1 MTHPN
6 RVVLAS
12 VRTAIADALEAGT
25 PSQRKAL
32 VQELVSEIRVES
44 RDSILPTY
52 RLPAGPV
59 RVVSGMVDPSEQYV
73 NPHPVIRGFSIDLS
87 GWAEPIER
95 HRRAHGQPARSSA
108 LSLSAIEMAA
118 RLS

>member
-1 MTHPN
+1 VTHPN

-12 VRTAIADALEAGT
+12 VRIAIADALEAGT

-59 RVVSGMVDPSEQYV
+59 RVVSGMVGRRGLEPPTSPGVVEGNALTCELLVPRLRLRQY
-73 NPHPVIRGFSIDLS
+73 
-87 GWAEPIER
+87 
-95 HRRAHGQPARSSA
+95 PADGST
-108 LSLSAIEMAA
+108 
-118 RLS
+118 